1 MPKARKDKEIMKKGV
16 DKIKDDDH
24 EKNSKITRK
33 SSSSIAP
40 SKIEFRRERN
50 IGHQKVSKA
59 HILGQM
65 NRSLPTLV
73 KPRKIQQVKYAA
85 KTENFEKHS
94 QSVFRYDRYL
104 NIWMTAMVQQLY
116 SCMQELRGREA
127 RGARGRGAHNPRHLP
142 AEIARIPGRTGQKN
156 ARFTPMLLI
165 FYGSPLIHFHYV
177 PPSIFLFRVNLYRD
191 LFRSCPSPQ
200 FSSRSPPNNSCYDFA
215 SQFRSPKHSLK
226 PVSAEGQGPLF
237 ASRTVGRMMSPAGGP
252 SPCPSSMHFIRPSS
266 MTEVMGASSLWPE
279 YSSSG
284 AGGLRTA
291 RRSLIAVRSRLLE
304 NLGRSSYRFGGRS
317 RLWRRTIQPGP
328 SLRWPTRTTAPAAS
342 VARGRGKNQQRPTLT
357 RPPRSTR
364 IWRKPARPFTSRPTQ
379 AGGMWSTRTKRC
391 SPQIWEESGR
401 LSPWRRWI
409 RRGRK
414 QRRERQR

>member
-1 MPKARKDKEIMKKGV
+1 MKKGV

-165 FYGSPLIHFHYV
+165 FYGSPLIHFITSHPQSSCSV
-177 PPSIFLFRVNLYRD
+177 SISIVTSSDRARALNSAPVRPLTIHATISHRSSAAPSTA
-191 LFRSCPSPQ
+191 SSPSPP
-200 FSSRSPPNNSCYDFA
+200 RA
-215 SQFRSPKHSLK
+215 K
-226 PVSAEGQGPLF
+226 V
-237 ASRTVGRMMSPAGGP
+237 
-252 SPCPSSMHFIRPSS
+252 
-266 MTEVMGASSLWPE
+266 
-279 YSSSG
+279 
-284 AGGLRTA
+284 
-291 RRSLIAVRSRLLE
+291 RSLPVE
-304 NLGRSSYRFGGRS
+304 
-317 RLWRRTIQPGP
+317 Q
-328 SLRWPTRTTAPAAS
+328 S
-342 VARGRGKNQQRPTLT
+342 VG
-357 RPPRSTR
+357 
-364 IWRKPARPFTSRPTQ
+364 
-379 AGGMWSTRTKRC
+379 
-391 SPQIWEESGR
+391 
-401 LSPWRRWI
+401 
-409 RRGRK
+409 
-414 QRRERQR
+414 